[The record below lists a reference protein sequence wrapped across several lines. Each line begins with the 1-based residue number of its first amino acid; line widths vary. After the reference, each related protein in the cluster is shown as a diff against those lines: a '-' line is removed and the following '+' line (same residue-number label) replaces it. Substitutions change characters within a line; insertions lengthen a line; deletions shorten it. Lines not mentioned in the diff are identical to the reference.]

1 MNSANSLRITLS
13 RRHRKQLTDRVAED
27 TEEQIMVNINRSIA
41 NGTEILANPVIHEA
55 TF

>member
-13 RRHRKQLTDRVAED
+13 RRQRKDRIVEHTQQQL
-27 TEEQIMVNINRSIA
+27 QVNINRSIA
-41 NGTEILANPVIHEA
+41 NGEEIFANPVIHEA